1 MNNNY
6 VRITNDKGQEVV
18 CDNFSQLFECLT
30 GVNEKYYLKTFKVKY
45 ARMIG
50 SSTIFL

>member
-18 CDNFSQLFECLT
+18 CDNFSYEIKQQAKKQK
-30 GVNEKYYLKTFKVKY
+30 G
-45 ARMIG
+45 
-50 SSTIFL
+50 

>member
-18 CDNFSQLFECLT
+18 CENFSQLFECLT
-30 GVNEKYYLKTFKVKY
+30 GVNEKLLPNKFKVQTF
-45 ARMIG
+45 G
-50 SSTIFL
+50 S